1 LPQVRT
7 ASKMTVSSSEMAEIR
22 VGTASWTDPTLISS
36 GRFYPDSAR
45 SAEARLQYYAS
56 QFNIV
61 EVDSSYYALP
71 NERNSY
77 LWTERTPD
85 DFVFNFKVFRIFTQH
100 PTPVSALPKAIRN
113 ELAPELQGKKNL
125 YYRDLPA
132 ELVDGLWQRFES
144 ALLPLDT
151 VGKLGVVLFQFP
163 SWFYPGSRQLDY
175 IEMCKA
181 KLQQYRLAVEFR
193 NSVWLSEKNRA
204 STFDFLRRNDLPF
217 VCVDEPQGFKSSV
230 PPVVE
235 ATSDIGLVR
244 FHGRNAETWEKKGI
258 GPAERFNYLYTEEE
272 LKPWASKIA
281 EISKQTSQMHVL
293 FNNCYQDKAVV
304 NARQMCFMLG
314 SPGPPKMVRE

>member
-1 LPQVRT
+1 
-7 ASKMTVSSSEMAEIR
+7 MAKIR

-36 GRFYPDSAR
+36 GRFFPDSAR

-77 LWTERTPD
+77 LWAERTPN
-85 DFVFNFKVFRIFTQH
+85 DFMFDLKAFRIFTHH
-100 PTPVSALPKAIRN
+100 PTPVNSFPKNIRN
-113 ELAPELQGKKNL
+113 ELTPELQEKANL
-125 YYRDLPA
+125 YYRDLPV
-132 ELVDGLWQRFES
+132 ELTDKLWQMFES

-163 SWFYPGSRQLDY
+163 PWFYPGNEQREY
-175 IEMCKA
+175 ILSCKQ
-181 KLQQYRLAVEFR
+181 KLPQYRLAVEFR
-193 NSVWLSEKNRA
+193 HNSWLNIKNMDR
-204 STFDFLRRNDLPF
+204 TLTFLRDSDLAF

-230 PPVVE
+230 PPVTE
-235 ATSDIGLVR
+235 ITSDIGLIR

-272 LKPWASKIA
+272 LRPWANRIT
-281 EISKQTSQMHVL
+281 EISQQTREMHVL
-293 FNNCYQDKAVV
+293 FNNCYEDKAVV

-314 SPGPPKMVRE
+314 SPCRPQMARE